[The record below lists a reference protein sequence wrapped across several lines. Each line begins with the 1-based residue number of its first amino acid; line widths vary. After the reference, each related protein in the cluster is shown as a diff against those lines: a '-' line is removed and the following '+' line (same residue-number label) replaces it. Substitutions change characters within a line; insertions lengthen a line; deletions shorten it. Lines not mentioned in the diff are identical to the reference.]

1 MLMFKIMKHVVD
13 EDVKGMVSVVLQH
26 ETLNWYLMNLNI
38 VLSPSMMQPKTLL
51 LSTTTKF
58 I

>member
-38 VLSPSMMQPKTLL
+38 VLSPSMMQPYDLTLNPN
-51 LSTTTKF
+51 T
-58 I
+58 